1 MAKRK
6 RRSLSQHYLANF
18 DKIGLEVRDPEVVRL
33 FGAMVKWSNTAVCR
47 TVIRRFKSGSRLR
60 KKPTYFWDKT
70 RYAGVRFPSAPHF
83 SGRAGSVQALRF
95 AQCKYMKNPE
105 YEKEKVS
112 EDETGFSEKELDL
125 DIEIRAGE
133 WQNLKRFNAYKKR
146 SRQGK
151 IIATYQAVSNRLNQ
165 LVALYYK
172 FVSLEPKRASKL
184 LEELRRL
191 RLTQEILLNCLV
203 WEPKGTLEKSMVP
216 KEVWDLI
223 E

>member
-1 MAKRK
+1 
-6 RRSLSQHYLANF
+6 
-18 DKIGLEVRDPEVVRL
+18 
-33 FGAMVKWSNTAVCR
+33 
-47 TVIRRFKSGSRLR
+47 
-60 KKPTYFWDKT
+60 
-70 RYAGVRFPSAPHF
+70 
-83 SGRAGSVQALRF
+83 
-95 AQCKYMKNPE
+95 MKNPE

-112 EDETGFSEKELDL
+112 EDEIGFSEKELDL

-216 KEVWDLI
+216 KEVWELI